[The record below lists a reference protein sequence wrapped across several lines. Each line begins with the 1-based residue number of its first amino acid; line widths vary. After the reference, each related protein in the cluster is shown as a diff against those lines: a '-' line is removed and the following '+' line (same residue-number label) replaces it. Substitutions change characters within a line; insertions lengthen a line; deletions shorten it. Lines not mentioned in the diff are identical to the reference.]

1 MRIRII
7 TVGKLKKQYIL
18 KGVEEYFTRLKRY
31 CTVSVLEV
39 KDEKQLLDKTKGY
52 VIALHPAG
60 KELSSEGFAA
70 LLKDKTDV
78 SFLIGGAEGLPEEV
92 LTAVDMQLSLSKLTF
107 QHDLAQLVL
116 AEQLYRAM
124 TILKNHP
131 YHK

>member
-1 MRIRII
+1 MRIRILA
-7 TVGKLKKQYIL
+7 VGKLKEQYIRE
-18 KGVEEYFTRLKRY
+18 GVEKYLTRLKRY
-31 CTVSVLEV
+31 CAVNVLEV
-39 KDEKQLLDKTKGY
+39 KDNSQLLNKANGY

-60 KELSSEGFAA
+60 KELDSEGFAA

-78 SFLIGGAEGLPEEV
+78 TFLIGGAEGLPDEV
-92 LTAVDMQLSLSKLTF
+92 LSKVNLQLSLSKMTL

-116 AEQLYRAM
+116 AEQLYRAF